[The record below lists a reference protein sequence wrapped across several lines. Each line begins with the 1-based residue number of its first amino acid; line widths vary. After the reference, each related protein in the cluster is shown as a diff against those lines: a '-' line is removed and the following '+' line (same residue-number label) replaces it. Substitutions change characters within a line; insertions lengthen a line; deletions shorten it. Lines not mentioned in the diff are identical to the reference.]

1 MKDRLSQPLMTDLEN
16 QKTPETPYTVPES
29 LKFSGKDFVDQNN
42 QTNKPID
49 QFQKH
54 DIVSELGEA
63 TKMAAVGAAA
73 GAYYGGRGIAAT
85 GVQAGTGVIKAID
98 KLVYDGGA
106 FISDIMLNPES
117 AKWFREKSRGVD
129 ELAEA
134 IKEWNVKN
142 ILGEDFKG
150 DDGDYSSARMFLG
163 AAEELGGLYG
173 LGKLASAASMV
184 TKTGGAGPLAAIMGV
199 EAYEESKSAAEAQG
213 KELDARQEAGAAIN
227 GAAAIA
233 TAGLFG
239 KISGLVGKEKAKR
252 VIDISYK
259 NFLKTASLDVF
270 EGGVI
275 GAGTAVAGEVADDVA
290 NGIDA
295 ESDTMAERAKR
306 VLMSAAAGG
315 ALVGATKVVP
325 ALGAWVKE
333 QRQNLANA
341 AALQGEKALSVVG
354 RGLPLVKGSGVE
366 DVRAVTVNGEV
377 IFNNNTVYRPARPER
392 RIAMPQGG
400 YRVVPA
406 KAAEIQV
413 SDGTILN
420 LNGEVVGVRAGPWKK
435 VVNGGEVETPAEYV
449 YRSTD
454 PEAAQKWRI
463 VDAKTGEVVD
473 LGAIEKLPAPDSVRQ
488 WMAAPANAKPQL
500 DADGQAFMKLYLQA
514 HAENVEISKAALL
527 AMERVKLG
535 KLKVTEAAD
544 LVDDAVAAT
553 MGEAHTFRANSPKAA
568 NPTGEANVKTPNA
581 TTARPATALI
591 LGNLEPLGVVKPEV
605 RANGSA
611 NLTTVRAAERLVDWV
626 NDGTIKPTEV
636 DVTEIQAG
644 ENTNPNGP
652 LIVREDLGGVK
663 AVISGAVPEG
673 AATVEAVVVR
683 ESDGWG
689 VDEAKTISDVV
700 KLQNPDITVTEAVEA
715 VSRLSIENQEI
726 ADVIGG
732 EAPAVVQAA
741 ERIVDN
747 AAPSIRSR
755 VTVENAEMVT
765 QLSDTVNLK
774 TVGEGWQDKQSALF
788 DTMPADATPLEV
800 NVAGRV
806 TLADK
811 TIKPEEAWEIAAW
824 AVANAHVPGVIDN
837 VNNPKALREL
847 MANDSAGNI
856 PIEQPDG
863 SFKTVNEIEAK
874 SLGGIEATLPPM
886 PEVDHSLDLT
896 SVANRPGTF
905 ATARFPDVNVTIGQ
919 SDDAGKVW
927 VVEGLTPQMMLEP
940 RAREDMGRFLADL
953 AEKAGAAGAQIDV
966 GDPALVELAG
976 ELVANHYDT
985 KRASAMKARQGAV
998 ENLLTKSG
1006 LVNKVVSNVDEFN
1019 AKLESLP
1026 NGKAYRKDGKTWG
1039 FYDPNDGNVYLNGS
1053 LFGTKTGLGVTIHEF
1068 AHPAVMAT
1076 KKVNRPLYDRGME
1089 LAAKVP
1095 LYSQLKSD
1103 PAYGKM
1109 SEETLREEVLVHI
1122 LQGRL
1127 EDIKSQ
1133 VPAKIYKEI
1142 EDFVNQFWRRF
1153 GEANGIRDLTPAMV
1167 ATMTIEDVTDAI
1179 GAEMMSGRPF
1189 GEKQSSARSA
1199 SENGDEYS
1207 YNALTQRPDM
1217 TLTQINPAN
1226 FKNYSSDAQ
1235 RVRDAKDSVLAAGG
1249 RRIDGAVVIKMDGS
1263 DVVVSS
1269 SGIKHR
1275 GKKPHRENDMLYPVL
1290 GEVLK
1295 NAIPVNELAPRSGE
1309 KKDSLVNNTFV
1320 FLGAFAYKNEIC
1332 PVRIQVVQKNRT
1344 KKLDSIDVL
1353 KSLNTK
1359 IGKVNAPDKSDLTRE
1374 APSALAE
1381 FGKIDAPDKSD
1392 LTREAPSALAKISIA
1407 NLIDVAQPLHPEIF
1421 SKDVT
1426 DVLKVPYE
1434 GKKINARFSIGG
1446 IYTGSAADYANRSRQ
1461 GGVDDGPSLVKIG
1474 SGEGTQVYG
1483 HGLYGSTLKNDAE
1496 YYAAK
1501 AQGNYVPGRGD
1512 GRQHIYEQT
1521 FFTNRPKGDESHLL
1535 LWYEPVSEANKKR
1548 IDNALI
1554 EISGNPMDWDGVFTG
1569 EDLYRKLATF
1579 ASPKEAS
1586 EFLAQNA
1593 DIDGIKY
1600 PAEDHHGR
1608 SIGKEEGW
1616 NYVSFR
1622 DDNIRVD
1629 HKWTDGVARFSRG
1642 VLKRSG
1648 KDGKIVD
1655 VDQQRL
1661 TAVMRGLETG
1671 ELKHPRFTREEF
1683 AASKGVR
1690 HERLWSYLLSL
1701 ESPEIHAGG
1710 GQGLDGGKGGNDSQ
1724 GSKGMGL
1731 VRRVA
1736 TRYGSNPE
1744 EVIASRHKY
1753 FDKGV
1758 ESKVYVTG
1766 GDTVIKVRKLNAYDL
1781 DGVKHELA
1789 KIVYHNYL
1797 FPNDAYTL
1805 RDIAVWNKN
1814 GYDQFYLIV
1823 EQPLVRPKTDANGN
1837 IIAPSEEAI
1846 LKALNSAGRR
1856 FSQWDEAWNRRAAD
1870 VDDNLYSS
1878 NDDFSSD
1885 DFVASGR
1892 KMAYNDEFV
1901 VYDFKPGRNTFID
1914 AETGEIRFIDPRV
1927 DINDPGAGF
1936 SVSKFGKRKIDNR
1949 SMSFD
1954 GSPSN
1959 AGRVRFLHPTS
1970 PMGRE
1975 VFVAGR
1981 ARVVDDAERG
1991 ERLPGVIAASAELSG
2006 QIHTPISQAAQMRT
2020 VSLPVS
2026 EIEWLRK
2033 QLTGNVIPTELKRR
2047 LPNKRARE
2055 GKIVL
2060 AADVFGLVDKTDM
2073 AEVKTQLKAN
2083 GYFRNE
2089 DPLWCS
2095 DATANDIALEEKRSE
2110 DALADKLIELGD
2122 DRVSGREAGGV
2133 SAARGVF
2140 ADQVA
2145 QVILDLPANAPG
2157 TTGAMRKLGDAF
2169 LRNVRG
2175 FDAEADNFLDWAYGP
2190 ASAPRTSRERAGQ
2203 MLGAFMVM
2211 PQEIRNRAPN
2221 YMTAIADMI
2230 TNDPRLEHAWRQ
2242 LSLRGLSNQA
2252 HTQVALDIE
2261 KSFSRAHD
2269 EAVAKIV
2276 AEGNEPIEVG
2286 KWKSKKPSDWIDRV
2300 KDNIIVGFSDTMG
2313 TVAVRID
2320 ARVRAYVKAKK
2331 KVIKQTKDPQIRKQI
2346 EEEINRFMGAIGQM
2360 KNQIELSR
2368 TAYERGA
2375 WNEDLTYLY
2384 KMRDLEDVANLKW
2397 GLTES
2402 DKVMYLNLKRVIE
2415 TEGRSGSRGITP
2427 RQAQM
2432 QLDDMKAR
2440 LGGAK
2445 WQSLENYGNQ
2455 FHAIIDQDFLSDPRL
2470 ERMFGKGWV
2479 DYCKSQVNYV
2489 TAKRI
2494 WSQEELDA
2502 IELAREDARRRGVAG
2517 GDDVVEQ
2524 MYAYGQKAGAMTDQ
2538 LVGSMADTADVRGAT
2553 WEKHMAIKQAVRRN
2567 QLVLDLRDALTKAGV
2582 EGVRDVRRGESAFP
2596 ENKRYGHINYLLNG
2610 QKRTLI
2616 VPKEIADGFKVNP
2629 QSANLLGTLAMIARS
2644 GYIDWN
2650 PGFRLINNPIYDQS
2664 AYVWKMPGAREPIA
2678 QTALKWTV
2686 PGGDAIFGIV
2696 SQWMARK
2703 VPGFASLFGKDTIF
2717 RYFPEAK
2724 AAVDYLRA
2732 PEKWMEKFMKA
2743 EKARD
2748 WKKMRKLQDARDN
2761 ALGALKANMFLP
2773 ANSQFLAGKSEG
2785 FANDVMNA
2793 KGIKTTAQREEQ
2805 ELAKSKTRKVLEWVN
2820 IFKRN
2825 KAGIEADDM
2834 ITKMAAYLHDRIA
2847 FGNVRTPQESGVLV
2861 KKNIATPDVVRRGK
2875 HTRIIQGW
2883 VFQFF
2888 NAAEKG
2894 LEGYYRSAKDNP
2906 KGFWS
2911 RFSNVFGARLV
2922 AVLATGGVIWKA
2934 MLDDNDGDEEK
2945 AKKKYGSLY
2954 DYAKWRYRAGQNV
2967 SKYMKENYS
2976 FTPVWMSEDGLTTI
2990 SLAGVVS
2997 MEDKLIT
3004 PWADYVAQSIAAKYG
3019 LAEDPSLVDAVAKS
3033 TIKSVVPDM
3042 ALATPQWKIIQDG
3055 ILSWYDNPYDHFYGR
3070 DTYDK
3075 DSWAARFDSGTDLK
3089 RFSVDVGMRLWND
3102 FGGRALWE
3110 FDTTKSGDERN
3121 AAPENV
3127 RTVLNKIPGLSPVL
3141 RRMVKVSVGSPEKRG
3156 EMIEETYQKRLR
3168 IIRLC
3173 AKKLLKAETTG
3184 EWLFKSDPKKY
3195 DAMKADMMKAYGL
3208 DEYAWLEIEAKY
3220 INTSNERAYWKDEDL
3235 KEYNQ
3240 LRKKA
3245 DKLGIDPADVDFML
3259 GDE

>member
-1 MKDRLSQPLMTDLEN
+1 MRDFSEINFKPGTE
-16 QKTPETPYTVPES
+16 VPV
-29 LKFSGKDFVDQNN
+29 SGPSFRSEDFIDQNN
-42 QTNKPID
+42 QTNKPIE

-63 TKMAAVGAAA
+63 AKMAAAGAAA
-73 GAYYGGRGIAAT
+73 GAYYSGRGIASA
-85 GVQAGTGVIKAID
+85 GIQAGTGVIKAID

-117 AKWFREKSRGVD
+117 AKWFREKSREVD
-129 ELAEA
+129 ESAEA
-134 IKEWNVKN
+134 IKEWNLEN

-150 DDGDYSSARMFLG
+150 EDGDYSTARMFLG
-163 AAEELGGLYG
+163 AAEELGSLYS
-173 LGKLASAASMV
+173 LGKLSAAASMA

-213 KELDARQEAGAAIN
+213 KELDARQEMGAAIN

-270 EGGVI
+270 EGGLI

-290 NGIDA
+290 NGIDS
-295 ESDTMAERAKR
+295 ESDSMAERAKR

-315 ALVGATKVVP
+315 ALVGATKVVS

-341 AALQGEKALSVVG
+341 AVLQGEKALSLN
-354 RGLPLVKGSGVE
+354 RKGLPIPEKGLGVE

-377 IFNNNTVYRPARPER
+377 IFNNNTVYQPAKPER
-392 RIAMPQGG
+392 RISMPQGG
-400 YRVVPA
+400 YRIVPA
-406 KAAEIQV
+406 EPAKIIVE

-420 LNGEVVGVRAGPWKK
+420 VNGEVIGVKAGPMRR
-435 VVNGGEVETPAEYV
+435 VVNSSEVNTPGEFV

-454 PEAAQKWRI
+454 PEAAQKWRVI
-463 VDAKTGEVVD
+463 DRNTGEVVD
-473 LGAIEKLPAPDSVRQ
+473 SSVYKDAPVPESIRQ
-488 WMAAPANAKPQL
+488 WMAAPGNAKPQL

-514 HAENVEISKAALL
+514 HAENAEVSKAALL

-553 MGEAHTFRANSPKAA
+553 LGEKFTFRANSPKAA

-581 TTARPATALI
+581 TAARPATALI
-591 LGNLEPLGVVKPEV
+591 PSNLAPLGVVKPV
-605 RANGSA
+605 LRANGSE

-636 DVTEIQAG
+636 DITEIQSGTG
-644 ENTNPNGP
+644 ENPAGP
-652 LIVREDLGGVK
+652 LIVREDNSGVK
-663 AVISGAVPEG
+663 TVISGTVPKG
-673 AATVEAVVVR
+673 AATVEAVVVS

-700 KLQNPDITVTEAVEA
+700 KLQNPDITVPQAVEA
-715 VSRLSIENQEI
+715 VSRLSVGNQEI
-726 ADVIGG
+726 SDVIGG
-732 EAPAVVQAA
+732 KPSAAVQAA

-747 AAPSIRSR
+747 AAPSVRNR
-755 VTVENAEMVT
+755 VTGENAENVT
-765 QLSDTVNLK
+765 QLADTVNVK
-774 TVGEGWQDKQSALF
+774 SVGEGWQDKQSALF

-800 NVAGRV
+800 TVAGRV
-806 TLADK
+806 TLADN

-824 AVANAHVPGVIDN
+824 TVANSHVPGVIDN

-856 PIEQPDG
+856 PVEQPDG
-863 SFKTVNEIEAK
+863 SFKSVNEIEAK

-896 SVANRPGTF
+896 PISDKPGAFT
-905 ATARFPDVNVTIGQ
+905 TARFPEVNVTIGQ
-919 SDDAGKVW
+919 SDGAGKVW

-940 RAREDMGRFLADL
+940 RAREDMGRFLADI
-953 AEKAGAAGAQIDV
+953 ADKASAAGAQIDV

-985 KRASAMKARQGAV
+985 KRASAMKARQGSV
-998 ENLLTKSG
+998 QNLLSKSG

-1039 FYDPNDGNVYLNGS
+1039 FYDPNDGNVYLNGA

-1068 AHPAVMAT
+1068 AHPAVIAT
-1076 KKVNRPLYDRGME
+1076 KKINRPLYDRGME

-1142 EDFVNQFWRRF
+1142 EEFVNQFWRRF

-1179 GAEMMSGRPF
+1179 GAEMMSGKIF
-1189 GEKQSSARSA
+1189 GSEGLDIQAGSVEAKVSRLAQYGTRMTKRARSA
-1199 SENGDEYS
+1199 YKDVQKLWRNLTPEQKSAVASYGGDGALQTSKAKATKEWIDRLVAWDTWRENVSKRVARQVRKAPTQAQKDMARTSRDFYVA
-1207 YNALTQRPDM
+1207 NALTDPYSPYAYLIDQGKNGIIKIPEKGGFGVDWWNNHSDGMDKASRQKWKRLLGGSNYTAKTANDNDK
-1217 TLTQINPAN
+1217 LVERYLNWRLGRNPTNDEIMQAPS
-1226 FKNYSSDAQ
+1226 FDEF
-1235 RVRDAKDSVLAAGG
+1235 
-1249 RRIDGAVVIKMDGS
+1249 MDL
-1263 DVVVSS
+1263 V
-1269 SGIKHR
+1269 
-1275 GKKPHRENDMLYPVL
+1275 VL
-1290 GEVLK
+1290 GEKEYQNWKADGKLTAAEREARDLELREEYEAQQRWEEEDRWVREEFERRGDFDTPTPEEMAEVPFSIGGK
-1295 NAIPVNELAPRSGE
+1295 TVKDGEMRFSVAIPKGVKPSSNGRYNAGADNAGSVTDGHESRELTPKSAAPIRRFAQSISKSGTKSPRDFLSGIFAALGSKETNTDRSQYFSISRADRGSVSLRVANHRASAKTYLDNNNAADE
-1309 KKDSLVNNTFV
+1309 KLSLVVKMSEKPFEPN
-1320 FLGAFAYKNEIC
+1320 
-1332 PVRIQVVQKNRT
+1332 
-1344 KKLDSIDVL
+1344 
-1353 KSLNTK
+1353 
-1359 IGKVNAPDKSDLTRE
+1359 GKVRLTEYVYFADKLTAEQETGIANA
-1374 APSALAE
+1374 
-1381 FGKIDAPDKSD
+1381 
-1392 LTREAPSALAKISIA
+1392 IA
-1407 NLIDVAQPLHPEIF
+1407 NLI
-1421 SKDVT
+1421 
-1426 DVLKVPYE
+1426 E
-1434 GKKINARFSIGG
+1434 GKNVVFPKAHQVNASPRVKNA
-1446 IYTGSAADYANRSRQ
+1446 AAD
-1461 GGVDDGPSLVKIG
+1461 
-1474 SGEGTQVYG
+1474 
-1483 HGLYGSTLKNDAE
+1483 
-1496 YYAAK
+1496 
-1501 AQGNYVPGRGD
+1501 
-1512 GRQHIYEQT
+1512 
-1521 FFTNRPKGDESHLL
+1521 
-1535 LWYEPVSEANKKR
+1535 EAN
-1548 IDNALI
+1548 
-1554 EISGNPMDWDGVFTG
+1554 
-1569 EDLYRKLATF
+1569 
-1579 ASPKEAS
+1579 
-1586 EFLAQNA
+1586 
-1593 DIDGIKY
+1593 
-1600 PAEDHHGR
+1600 
-1608 SIGKEEGW
+1608 
-1616 NYVSFR
+1616 
-1622 DDNIRVD
+1622 
-1629 HKWTDGVARFSRG
+1629 
-1642 VLKRSG
+1642 
-1648 KDGKIVD
+1648 
-1655 VDQQRL
+1655 
-1661 TAVMRGLETG
+1661 
-1671 ELKHPRFTREEF
+1671 
-1683 AASKGVR
+1683 
-1690 HERLWSYLLSL
+1690 
-1701 ESPEIHAGG
+1701 
-1710 GQGLDGGKGGNDSQ
+1710 
-1724 GSKGMGL
+1724 
-1731 VRRVA
+1731 
-1736 TRYGSNPE
+1736 
-1744 EVIASRHKY
+1744 
-1753 FDKGV
+1753 
-1758 ESKVYVTG
+1758 
-1766 GDTVIKVRKLNAYDL
+1766 
-1781 DGVKHELA
+1781 
-1789 KIVYHNYL
+1789 
-1797 FPNDAYTL
+1797 
-1805 RDIAVWNKN
+1805 
-1814 GYDQFYLIV
+1814 
-1823 EQPLVRPKTDANGN
+1823 
-1837 IIAPSEEAI
+1837 
-1846 LKALNSAGRR
+1846 
-1856 FSQWDEAWNRRAAD
+1856 
-1870 VDDNLYSS
+1870 
-1878 NDDFSSD
+1878 
-1885 DFVASGR
+1885 
-1892 KMAYNDEFV
+1892 
-1901 VYDFKPGRNTFID
+1901 
-1914 AETGEIRFIDPRV
+1914 IRFAR
-1927 DINDPGAGF
+1927 GG
-1936 SVSKFGKRKIDNR
+1936 
-1949 SMSFD
+1949 
-1954 GSPSN
+1954 
-1959 AGRVRFLHPTS
+1959 TS

-1981 ARVVDDAERG
+1981 ARVAEDAERG

-2033 QLTGNVIPTELKRR
+2033 QVTGNVIPTEIKRK
-2047 LPNKRARE
+2047 LPNNGNAVRSRE

-2095 DATANDIALEEKRSE
+2095 NATASDIALEETRSE

-2122 DRVSGREAGGV
+2122 NRVAGREAGGV

-2175 FDAEADNFLDWAYGP
+2175 FDAEADIFLDWAYGP
-2190 ASAPRTSRERAGQ
+2190 ASAPRTPRERAGQ

-2252 HTQVALDIE
+2252 HAQVAQDIE
-2261 KSFSRAHD
+2261 KSFSRQHD
-2269 EAVAKIV
+2269 EAVSKIV
-2276 AEGNEPIEVG
+2276 AEGNEPI
-2286 KWKSKKPSDWIDRV
+2286 KPGGLMDQA
-2300 KDNIIVGFSDTMG
+2300 KENIIVGFSDTMG
-2313 TVAVRID
+2313 SVAVRID
-2320 ARVRAYVKAKK
+2320 ARVKAYNKAKRIA
-2331 KVIKQTKDPQIRKQI
+2331 IKQATNPADKARL
-2346 EEEINRFMGAIGQM
+2346 EAELNRFMGAIGQM

-2415 TEGRSGSRGITP
+2415 TEGRSGSRGVTP

-2440 LGGAK
+2440 LGAVK

-2489 TAKRI
+2489 TAKRT

-2524 MYAYGQKAGAMTDQ
+2524 MYAYGQKAGAMTDK

-2567 QLVLDLRDALTKAGV
+2567 QLVLDLREALTTAGV

-2616 VPKEIADGFKVNP
+2616 VPREIADGFKVNP
-2629 QSANLLGTLAMIARS
+2629 QSANLLGTLATIARS

-2664 AYVWKMPGAREPIA
+2664 AYVWKMPGARAPIP

-2686 PGGDAIFGIV
+2686 PGGEALFGIV
-2696 SQWMARK
+2696 SQWMSRK
-2703 VPGFASLFGKDTIF
+2703 IPGFASLFGKDTIF

-2724 AAVDYLRA
+2724 AVVEYLRE

-2743 EKARD
+2743 EQARD
-2748 WKKMRKLQDARDN
+2748 WKKMRKLQDVRDN

-2773 ANSQFLAGKSEG
+2773 ASSQFLAGKSEG

-2861 KKNIATPDVVRRGK
+2861 KRNIATPDVVRRGK
-2875 HTRIIQGW
+2875 HTRGIQNW

-2894 LEGYYRSAKDNP
+2894 LEGFYRSAKDNK

-2911 RFSNVFGARLV
+2911 RFSNVYGARLV
-2922 AVLATGGVIWKA
+2922 AALATGGVIWKA
-2934 MLDDNDGDEEK
+2934 MLDDNDGDENK
-2945 AKKKYGSLY
+2945 AKEKCGPLY
-2954 DYAKWRYRAGQNV
+2954 DYAKWLYRASQNV

-2976 FTPVWMSEDGLTTI
+2976 FTPIWMSGDGLTTI

-3004 PWADYVAQSIAAKYG
+3004 PWADYVAQSFAAKYG
-3019 LAEDPSLVDAVAKS
+3019 LAEEPSAADAVAKS

-3042 ALATPQWKIIQDG
+3042 ALATPQWKIYNTAIA
-3055 ILSWYDNPYDHFYGR
+3055 SMWSNPHDAFTDRPYF
-3070 DTYDK
+3070 DK
-3075 DSWAARFDSGTDLK
+3075 DVWAARFDGGIGSQ
-3089 RFSVDVGMRLWND
+3089 RFAAEVGMRLWND
-3102 FGGRALWE
+3102 LGGRALYG
-3110 FDTTKSGDERN
+3110 FDQATPADERN
-3121 AAPENV
+3121 AAPEGV
-3127 RTVLNKIPGLSPVL
+3127 VDVLKKIPVLSPAIK
-3141 RRMVKVSVGSPEKRG
+3141 RMIKVSVGSPEKRDA
-3156 EMIEETYQKRLR
+3156 MIEEAYQKRLR
-3168 IIRLC
+3168 TIRLC
-3173 AKKLLKAETTG
+3173 TKELLKAETNG
-3184 EWLFKSDPKKY
+3184 EWLFNSDPKKY

-3208 DEYAWLEIEAKY
+3208 DEYAWSEIEAKY

-3235 KEYNQ
+3235 KKYNQ
-3240 LRKKA
+3240 LRRKA
-3245 DKLGIDPADVDFML
+3245 EKLGMDPDTVDFML